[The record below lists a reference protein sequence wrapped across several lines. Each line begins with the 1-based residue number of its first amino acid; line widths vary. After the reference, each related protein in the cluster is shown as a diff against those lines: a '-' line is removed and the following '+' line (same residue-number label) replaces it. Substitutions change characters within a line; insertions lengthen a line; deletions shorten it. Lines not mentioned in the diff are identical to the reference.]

1 MGFPAKSVHLERG
14 GHIMTR
20 FRKKGEIRWAAFF
33 ISVQAFYYYIIIRG
47 QVIEKKRKEKMC

>member
-1 MGFPAKSVHLERG
+1 
-14 GHIMTR
+14 MTR